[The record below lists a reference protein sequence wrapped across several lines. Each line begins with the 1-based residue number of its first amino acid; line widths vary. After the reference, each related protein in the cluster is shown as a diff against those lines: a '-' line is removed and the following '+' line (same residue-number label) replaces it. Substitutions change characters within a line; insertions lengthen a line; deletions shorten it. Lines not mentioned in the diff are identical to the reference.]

1 MIVDRVARAQLA
13 PLTLFRPGLGKARF
27 TRPTPM
33 QELSEIQR
41 VLGKQIPEA
50 PREVI
55 LDLDANQNDQ
65 IIE

>member
-1 MIVDRVARAQLA
+1 
-13 PLTLFRPGLGKARF
+13 
-27 TRPTPM
+27 M